1 MMMRMIII
9 KKMMLII
16 RSLNDDDVDDNENVQ
31 KANRFSLP
39 NFKTN
44 NFACGLSLMVYFVGV
59 VS

>member
-1 MMMRMIII
+1 MIG
-9 KKMMLII
+9 
-16 RSLNDDDVDDNENVQ
+16 SLNNEDVEDKENVE

>member
-1 MMMRMIII
+1 MMTMIII
-9 KKMMLII
+9 TKMMLII
-16 RSLNDDDVDDNENVQ
+16 GSLNNEDVEDKENVE